1 MSDLDGVFDKAKQ
14 SMALFEKLR
23 EEAAGALE
31 KGRDELAKTKKELEE
46 TVKALADAKHNHQG
60 LLSEIA
66 AKQAAADTA
75 SEEAARRI
83 KTGNEQATELMRVK
97 TELAEQATD
106 VQHKAVE
113 LAKKER
119 ELDLLGKALDA
130 AEAGYAKRSAALAAR
145 EQKLKEAMS

>member
-31 KGRDELAKTKKELEE
+31 KARDELAKTKKELEE
-46 TVKALADAKHNHQG
+46 VGKTLGEAKRDHQG

-66 AKQAAADTA
+66 AKQAAVDTS

-83 KTGNEQATELMRVK
+83 KVGNEQATELMRVK
-97 TELAEQATD
+97 AELAEQAAD
-106 VQHKAVE
+106 EQRKEIE
-113 LAKKER
+113 LAKLGRDLDHREKALSDKEAEYGSRHHALAER
-119 ELDLLGKALDA
+119 ERKF
-130 AEAGYAKRSAALAAR
+130 R
-145 EQKLKEAMS
+145 EAMS